1 MEQIGRYLE
10 FENFKNCAFLR
21 MEEQK
26 VCCLFLTLGQF
37 ALTHSAI
44 S

>member
-10 FENFKNCAFLR
+10 CEKFKNCASLR

-26 VCCLFLTLGQF
+26 VCSLFLTLGQF